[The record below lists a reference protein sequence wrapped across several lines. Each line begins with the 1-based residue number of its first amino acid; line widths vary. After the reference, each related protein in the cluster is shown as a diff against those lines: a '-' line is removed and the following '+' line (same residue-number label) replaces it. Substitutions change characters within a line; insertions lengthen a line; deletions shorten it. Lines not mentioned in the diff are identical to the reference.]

1 MGAVCWARFPLIS
14 RSPHARSWLTIQADR
29 QLAAHTI
36 AAYGRALEEYLH
48 FCEANRV
55 VAEMAGQAQVSAY
68 VRHLAERPHP
78 RPVTRHGHTPPS
90 GLANAT
96 LQLKLTVVRLYYTY
110 LVEEGV
116 RPTNPV
122 RRGAARPGTMLSASG
137 MRGVLARVQPL
148 PWIPSDDEFRA
159 ILTAAR
165 EEPLRNQYMLLLAY
179 HCALRREELCGLT
192 LADVRL
198 EPREVRVRAESTKG
212 RRERIVPYSDVLDP
226 WYAAYLHHRHT
237 LSRETGPLFLSESR
251 RNYAQPLTIWTW
263 SHVVARLAARAQLPQ
278 FSTHTLRHLRLT
290 DLARSGW
297 DLHAIALFAGHRRT
311 ETTMRYIH
319 RSGRELADK
328 LAVTMAEMHAW
339 RSMQMAQVLA
349 EPAR

>member
-1 MGAVCWARFPLIS
+1 MGAVCWARFPLVS
-14 RSPHARSWLTIQADR
+14 RSPDARTWLTIQADR
-29 QLAAHTI
+29 QLAANTI
-36 AAYGRALEEYLH
+36 VAYGRALEEYLC
-48 FCEANRV
+48 FCETHQVV
-55 VAEMAGQAQVSAY
+55 VATAGQAQVSAY
-68 VRHLAERPHP
+68 VRHLVERPYP
-78 RPVTRHGHTPPS
+78 RLVTRRGHAPQS

-96 LQLKLTVVRLYYTY
+96 LRLKLTVVRLYYTY
-110 LVEEGV
+110 LVEEGI

-122 RRGAARPGTMLSASG
+122 RRGAASPGATFSG
-137 MRGVLARVQPL
+137 SGAHGVLARLQPL

-212 RRERIVPYSDVLDP
+212 RRERIIPYSDVLDP
-226 WYAAYLHHRHT
+226 WYAAYLRHRRT
-237 LSRETGPLFLSESR
+237 LSRESGPLFLSESR

-263 SHVVARLAARAQLPQ
+263 SHVVARLAARAQLPH

-339 RSMQMAQVLA
+339 RSLQMAQVLA
-349 EPAR
+349 